1 MTAIKSI
8 KNEQWAVEYISN
20 AIKNK
25 KIIKD
30 KYQRPKKWSI
40 LKSESKPSIREY
52 IDFLQ
57 QTLNSVHAITF
68 GKQDEQYANI
78 DGNNRLNAIMFYL
91 ENPFGVYPEYLD
103 IIKEFIKNTFE
114 NEIHDELIQIFSKLS
129 YNQIIDFKYQL
140 FFDDSGKDEL
150 YQKHLK
156 RKRDEWEDFFYGS
169 KKKCIKSF
177 QNNFKIK
184 DTINFNDVKIN
195 INLFEGY
202 TNDELNDIYLQVNTH
217 NSSFSEIELLAGRL
231 YNVTDFNVLNN
242 TIKNNIE
249 ETLIRFY
256 KKRSE
261 KEVLE
266 CYEYKLSTM
275 NAYDFIV
282 GYQIN
287 IHNQCK
293 MVEEVDNSGLSLF
306 FKIWKTLYKGFDN
319 TFTTVNIN
327 NFIDK
332 IENVKNILND
342 VHKNLFPDILVD
354 VLFKNS
360 NKKET
365 SLKKNNIYV
374 VIMAIIGY
382 LNHDTPYKI
391 IIKSIEKC
399 ILFHFFVKDITDKD
413 EKERYKPYDTILYE
427 SGGTYIDNIADKM
440 LKTPAIISDKI
451 TIDTMDKVINIL
463 IRQSIKNSQYEI
475 RKNGKDKKDRRRNRA
490 YHEIVMLFNYFRH
503 KVPCEYLSNK
513 YWVEHIIP
521 FCSEWDGDIDT
532 DRLGNIIPI
541 IDKINKQR
549 VNKPISEYSRIEKDE
564 KINFIKFLNDIIP
577 SIEVYNSIVSHKERK
592 PMIINNEIYNN
603 LCSQNEDNFKNGF
616 IHYLFVN

>member
-1 MTAIKSI
+1 
-8 KNEQWAVEYISN
+8 
-20 AIKNK
+20 
-25 KIIKD
+25 
-30 KYQRPKKWSI
+30 
-40 LKSESKPSIREY
+40 LKHVRE
-52 IDFLQ
+52 DW
-57 QTLNSVHAITF
+57 
-68 GKQDEQYANI
+68 D
-78 DGNNRLNAIMFYL
+78 
-91 ENPFGVYPEYLD
+91 
-103 IIKEFIKNTFE
+103 
-114 NEIHDELIQIFSKLS
+114 
-129 YNQIIDFKYQL
+129 
-140 FFDDSGKDEL
+140 
-150 YQKHLK
+150 
-156 RKRDEWEDFFYGS
+156 DFFYGDEE
-169 KKKCIKSF
+169 KNIKSF
-177 QNNFKIK
+177 LNNFKIK

-231 YNVTDFNVLNN
+231 YNVTDFKISNN
-242 TIKNNIE
+242 ITKNNIE
-249 ETLIRFY
+249 EKLVHFY
-256 KKRSE
+256 KKRCE

-282 GYQIN
+282 GYQIDS
-287 IHNQCK
+287 HNQCK
-293 MVEEVDNSGLSLF
+293 MIEDVDNSGLSLF
-306 FKIWKTLYKGFDN
+306 FKIWKTLYTNFDD
-319 TFTTVNIN
+319 TFTTVNVN

-399 ILFHFFVKDITDKD
+399 ILYHFFVKDIVNKD
-413 EKERYKPYDTILYE
+413 EKEMYKIYDTILYE
-427 SGGTYIDNIADKM
+427 AGGKYIDNVADKM
-440 LKTPAIISDKI
+440 LKTPSIISDKI
-451 TIDTMDKVINIL
+451 TSDIMDKVINIL
-463 IRQSIKNSQYEI
+463 ITQSIKNSQYEK
-475 RKNGKDKKDRRRNRA
+475 RDNGKDKKDRRRSRP
-490 YHEIVMLFNYFRH
+490 YHEIVMLFNYFKY

-521 FCSEWDGDIDT
+521 FSSEWDGHIDT
-532 DRLGNIIPI
+532 DRFGNIIPI
-541 IDKINKQR
+541 IDTINKQR
-549 VNKPISEYSRIEKDE
+549 GNKHISEYNQIEKQK
-564 KINFIKFLNDIIP
+564 KIEFIKFLNKIIP
-577 SIEVYNSIVSHKERK
+577 SIEVYDSIVSHKERK